1 MMSEALLFF
10 VHLATGALF
19 SFVFVL
25 CGKIKKTCIT
35 LFFVDFSLTL
45 IAAAAFYLPRVFFAY
60 GTVTLPALFAFF
72 AGLILPRLF
81 FGKKA
86 EY

>member
-1 MMSEALLFF
+1 MTSETLLFF
-10 VHLATGALF
+10 VHLASGALF
-19 SFVFVL
+19 SLIFVL

-60 GTVTLPALFAFF
+60 GTVSLPALFAFF

-81 FGKKA
+81 FGK
-86 EY
+86 

>member
-1 MMSEALLFF
+1 MSEVALFF
-10 VHLATGALF
+10 VHLATGVLF
-19 SFVFVL
+19 SFIFML
-25 CGKIKKTCIT
+25 CGKIKKTKTT
-35 LFFVDFSLTL
+35 LFFVDFSLTI

-60 GTVTLPALFAFF
+60 GTVTLPAIAAFF

-81 FGKKA
+81 IGKKV

>member
-1 MMSEALLFF
+1 MMGEAPLFF
-10 VHLATGALF
+10 VHIITGALF
-19 SFVFVL
+19 SLAFVL
-25 CGKIKKTCIT
+25 CGKIKKTKTT
-35 LFFVDFSLTL
+35 LFFVDFSLTI

-60 GTVTLPALFAFF
+60 GTVTLAAVFAFF

-81 FGKKA
+81 IGKKA